1 MTEEVWNKTIDVNLK
16 GYVFVSKE
24 VVGFMKQNKIKGS
37 VVNIS
42 SIAGAIGFAG
52 LSAYCSSK
60 HAIVGLTKTMA
71 LDLAADNIRVNGI
84 GPGVIE
90 TAMTKSFLE
99 NEQWKQFFLMKI
111 PLKRVGQPVEIAKMA
126 LFLASDAA
134 SYMTGTTVFI
144 DGGWLT
150 G

>member
-1 MTEEVWNKTIDVNLK
+1 
-16 GYVFVSKE
+16 
-24 VVGFMKQNKIKGS
+24 
-37 VVNIS
+37 
-42 SIAGAIGFAG
+42 
-52 LSAYCSSK
+52 
-60 HAIVGLTKTMA
+60 MA